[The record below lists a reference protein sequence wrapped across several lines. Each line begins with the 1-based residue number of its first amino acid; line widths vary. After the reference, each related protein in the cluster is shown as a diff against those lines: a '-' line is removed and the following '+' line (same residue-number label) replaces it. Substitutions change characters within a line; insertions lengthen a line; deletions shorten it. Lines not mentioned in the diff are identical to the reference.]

1 VQVHEG
7 HRRFLVSSLSQLGST
22 RRPSHADDPLSPR
35 RTRDLSL
42 VEKVQGSPTGTIC
55 FATTSV
61 VTPKVP
67 RVAGRVRASIALNGW
82 VLEPTD
88 DGTKVSY

>member
-1 VQVHEG
+1 MKG
-7 HRRFLVSSLSQLGST
+7 IAGSS
-22 RRPSHADDPLSPR
+22 
-35 RTRDLSL
+35 TRDLSL
-42 VEKVQGSPTGTIC
+42 VEKVQGSPTGVIC

-82 VLEPTD
+82 VLEPTSN
-88 DGTKVSY
+88 GTRISY

>member
-1 VQVHEG
+1 MFPAFVSAQT
-7 HRRFLVSSLSQLGST
+7 FLTLLPVRS
-22 RRPSHADDPLSPR
+22 
-35 RTRDLSL
+35 TRDLSL

-82 VLEPTD
+82 VLEPIE
-88 DGTKVSY
+88 DGTRISY